1 MAEVKFSFWVLVLLT
16 ASLHPFGFTENMAT
30 ADRKKAGKAS
40 KGPESPID
48 QRPYEF
54 IVDEEKKALSG
65 SEEDVLEEETPVVE
79 KHGKKRPAALTRH
92 EVEDGISMGGEVQT
106 MLERFGAD
114 INKAMQAKK
123 KRLDAYA
130 KSSLK
135 SSNQKLE
142 QMWKTQQNQRLKL
155 TQDYSQ
161 QFYSVLQQW
170 EAEVQKSE
178 EQEEKLNTFV
188 RQQQKFFQQARIVQ
202 SQKLKTIRQMYE
214 QFVKNT
220 EEMEK
225 SQEAFLMGAQ
235 TELRK
240 EMSLL
245 QKKIMMDTQ
254 QQEMATVRKS
264 LQSMLF

>member
-1 MAEVKFSFWVLVLLT
+1 
-16 ASLHPFGFTENMAT
+16 
-30 ADRKKAGKAS
+30 
-40 KGPESPID
+40 
-48 QRPYEF
+48 
-54 IVDEEKKALSG
+54 
-65 SEEDVLEEETPVVE
+65 
-79 KHGKKRPAALTRH
+79 
-92 EVEDGISMGGEVQT
+92 
-106 MLERFGAD
+106 
-114 INKAMQAKK
+114 MQAKK